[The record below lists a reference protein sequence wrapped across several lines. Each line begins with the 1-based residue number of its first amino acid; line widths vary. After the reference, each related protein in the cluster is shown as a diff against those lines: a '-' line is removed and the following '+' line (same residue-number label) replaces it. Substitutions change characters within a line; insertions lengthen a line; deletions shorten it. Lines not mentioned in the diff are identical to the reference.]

1 MEYGIITSPVATIYE
16 KTSFTME
23 SKGQEVSAI
32 ADEGLCGMLVAVTGP
47 ADNGFVPVRTF
58 YGYTGFLPEE
68 DMKALSLSEAQQWEQ
83 GTAEGTFL
91 SVIGGFCVDVV
102 SLPRVQGVR
111 LCSLFRG
118 SIVKVL
124 SWDSEE
130 TGWAYVQLPDGRKGY
145 VRNQYLWEKKFSQAG
160 VWTGRLEQRK
170 ICGKA
175 EEDAF
180 RQAVVET
187 AKTYL
192 GIQYRWGGRSTA
204 GIDCSGLTSTSYL
217 LNGILTYRDA
227 KIVEGYPVHEIPKEA
242 IQPGDLLYFPG
253 HIAMY
258 MGDGMYIHSTGK
270 IGSGGVVYNSLKPES
285 PLYRQDLVDSWYAA
299 GSIF

>member
-1 MEYGIITSPVATIYE
+1 MEYGIITSSAATIYE
-16 KTSFTME
+16 KPALTME
-23 SKGQEVSAI
+23 SKGQEISAI

-68 DMKALSLSEAQQWEQ
+68 DMRRLSLSEAKGWEQ
-83 GTAEGTFL
+83 SQEGAQL

-111 LCSLFRG
+111 PISLFRG

-130 TGWAYVQLPDGRKGY
+130 LGWAFVQLPDGRKGY
-145 VRNQYLWEKKFSQAG
+145 VRNQFLWEKKFSQAG
-160 VWTGRLEQRK
+160 VWTGEPVQRA
-170 ICGKA
+170 ISGKT
-175 EEDAF
+175 EELAF

-192 GIQYRWGGRSTA
+192 GTQYRWGGRSTA
-204 GIDCSGLTSTSYL
+204 GIDCSGLTSASYM

-227 KIVEGYPVHEIPKEA
+227 KLVEGYPVHEISKEA
-242 IQPGDLLYFPG
+242 IRPGDLLYFPG

-258 MGDGMYIHSTGK
+258 VGDGMYIHSTGK

-285 PLYRQDLVDSWYAA
+285 PFYRQDLVDSWYAA